1 MHIQTYIR
9 GCCMLGDWLAVA
21 SSALGQLLV
30 WEWRSETYV
39 LKQQGHLFG
48 MSAVDFSPGQGAP
61 ANFKSEFVC
70 INVACIMNACVY
82 VCVCRRQLDRNGG
95 RGRQG
100 EDMERVVGLLL
111 RHLLRTPGPR

>member
-48 MSAVDFSPGQGAP
+48 MSAVDFSPG
-61 ANFKSEFVC
+61 
-70 INVACIMNACVY
+70 
-82 VCVCRRQLDRNGG
+82 
-95 RGRQG
+95 
-100 EDMERVVGLLL
+100 
-111 RHLLRTPGPR
+111 